1 MDRMAYLA
9 MTGASQTFR
18 AQAVNSNNLA
28 NLSTP
33 GFRADMHAFSNLAI
47 EGPGYPTRVNAI
59 AQSPGWNDQSGSIVS
74 TGRELDVAI
83 NGPGWIAV
91 QAPNGEEAYTRAGD
105 LRVTSLGLLTTGA
118 GHPVMSE
125 SGPVSLPP
133 NSSLTIGVDGE
144 LSIIPLGDAPQNITQ
159 PGARIKLVNPDPA
172 FLDKGADGLFRYRE
186 GDVDIATTDPNVK
199 LIPGSLEGSN
209 VNAVN
214 AMLNM
219 IQLARQFEMQVRT
232 INTANENASSA
243 TRIMRTS

>member
-1 MDRMAYLA
+1 MAYLA
-9 MTGASQTFR
+9 MTGATQTFH

-33 GFRADMHAFSNLAI
+33 GFREDLHAFSNLAI
-47 EGPGYPTRVNAI
+47 EGPGFPSRVNAV
-59 AQSPGWNDQSGSIVS
+59 AESPGWSNAPGSIVS
-74 TGRELDVAI
+74 SGRDMDVAV

-91 QAPNGEEAYTRAGD
+91 QAPNGDEAYTRAGD

-125 SGPVSLPP
+125 SGPISLPP

-144 LSIIPLGDAPQNITQ
+144 LSIIALGDAPQNLTAS
-159 PGARIKLVNPDPA
+159 GTRIKLVNPDVA
-172 FLDKGADGLFRYRE
+172 FMEKGIDGLFRYKD
-186 GDVDIATTDPNVK
+186 GNVTIANTDPQVN

-209 VNAVN
+209 VNAVSS
-214 AMLNM
+214 MLNM

-232 INTANENASSA
+232 MDTANQNATNAIELMQVS
-243 TRIMRTS
+243 